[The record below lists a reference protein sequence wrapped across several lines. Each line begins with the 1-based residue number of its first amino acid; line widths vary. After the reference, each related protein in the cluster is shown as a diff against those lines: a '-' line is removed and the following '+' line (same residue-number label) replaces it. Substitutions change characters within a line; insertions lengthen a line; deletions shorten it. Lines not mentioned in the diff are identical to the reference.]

1 MDLLALLKRLVDFD
15 GSDLYLSTGA
25 PPSAKFSGELTA
37 LSDVPFARGQVEAMA
52 REVMNEEQCEEFDRE
67 HEMNLAISPEGI
79 GRFRLNIFRQRNEVS
94 LVARNIQTEIPRFDG
109 LGLPGILKDVITAKN
124 GLVLFVGGTGSG
136 KSTSL
141 AALIDHRNGF
151 KGGHIITIEDP
162 VEYVHP
168 HKKCIVNQREVGV
181 DTNSFHAALKNTLRQ
196 APDVILI
203 GEIRDRETMEHAV
216 AFAETGHLAI
226 STLHANN
233 ANQALDRIINFFPE
247 ERKAQLLHDLGNNI
261 RAIVSQRLIPT
272 VDGKRC
278 AAIEILLGSHTIKQ
292 MIMKGQL
299 SDIKEAMLKSENQG
313 MKTFDSAL
321 FDLVQQGR
329 ITQDEALKNADS
341 ANNLRLRL
349 KLSGKPAEEPEPKEL
364 LLRGQ
369 LPSDAA
375 KAKADEEAAA
385 AEGVAGDGAADDGDG
400 ASADAAPDQDIHA
413 MMAASIAGAKGEDAA
428 GADGAEAEASGT
440 TAPDDAAARLAA
452 ASAKLAV
459 LKAAK
464 ASAAPPAAPTPA
476 SGGFELSLES
486 IAEPEARARRRG
498 GGRGH
503 HGRDA
508 PRGLRSARSRSG
520 ARRRPVPPDGAML
533 APMPPA
539 FLTAR

>member
-1 MDLLALLKRLVDFD
+1 MDIYALLKTLVDRD
-15 GSDLYLSTGA
+15 GSDLYLTTGA
-25 PPSAKFSGELTA
+25 PPSAKFSGELTV
-37 LSDVPFARGQVEAMA
+37 LDETPFKHGEVESIARS
-52 REVMNEEQCEEFDRE
+52 VMNQEQCEEFDRE
-67 HEMNLAISPEGI
+67 LEMNLAIAPEGI

-94 LVARNIQTEIPRFDG
+94 LVARNIQTEIPQLDN
-109 LGLPGILKDVITAKN
+109 LGLPEVLKDVITAKN

-141 AALIDHRNGF
+141 AALIDYRNSF

-181 DTNSFHAALKNTLRQ
+181 DTVSFHAALKNTLRQ

-203 GEIRDRETMEHAV
+203 GEIRDRETMEHAL

-247 ERKAQLLHDLGNNI
+247 ARKQQLLHDLGNNI

-292 MIMKGQL
+292 MIMKNQL

-321 FDLVQQGR
+321 FDLAKQGR
-329 ITQDEALKNADS
+329 ITEQEALNNADS
-341 ANNLRLRL
+341 ANNLRLRF
-349 KLSGKPAEEPEPKEL
+349 KLSSPSDDEDESDL

-369 LPSDAA
+369 RSTPTTDDSASNKDEDSEAQA
-375 KAKADEEAAA
+375 KS
-385 AEGVAGDGAADDGDG
+385 GAGDG
-400 ASADAAPDQDIHA
+400 SRSIHA
-413 MMAASIAGAKGEDAA
+413 EMAAQIASHKAANDFKSAGRRKEDASLETA
-428 GADGAEAEASGT
+428 AEA
-440 TAPDDAAARLAA
+440 
-452 ASAKLAV
+452 
-459 LKAAK
+459 
-464 ASAAPPAAPTPA
+464 
-476 SGGFELSLES
+476 FELSLE
-486 IAEPEARARRRG
+486 IEAEPEP
-498 GGRGH
+498 
-503 HGRDA
+503 DE
-508 PRGLRSARSRSG
+508 PDPTDDDGLPKFGMGQLGS
-520 ARRRPVPPDGAML
+520 
-533 APMPPA
+533 
-539 FLTAR
+539 